1 MRACRGN
8 QPTNHWSHSLTRS
21 SLLAGSSD
29 LKPENI
35 LLHSSGHIMLTDFDL
50 SKQATVPVQAK
61 IYMGTCAHC
70 CATARFPFAS
80 ALSLTHSPTSLAGM
94 FDTESEAKVGI
105 VPDLVTNSF
114 VGTEEY
120 IAPEVLIGYGHTSSV
135 DWWTYGILLYE
146 MLVRAASPPSFV

>member
-1 MRACRGN
+1 
-8 QPTNHWSHSLTRS
+8 
-21 SLLAGSSD
+21 
-29 LKPENI
+29 
-35 LLHSSGHIMLTDFDL
+35 
-50 SKQATVPVQAK
+50 
-61 IYMGTCAHC
+61 
-70 CATARFPFAS
+70 
-80 ALSLTHSPTSLAGM
+80 M

-146 MLVRAASPPSFV
+146 MLVRVDSPPSFV